1 MKSLRE
7 FWTGRRVLV
16 TGHTG
21 FVGSWLCYWLTQL
34 GAEVVGYSLPPAT
47 QPSLFELIDL
57 PGLMDS
63 RYGDIVDEALETL
76 LSATQ
81 PQFVFHL
88 AAQALVRESY
98 ARPRTTFAANV
109 MGTVNLL
116 EAVRRCSSVRVCQLV
131 TSDKCY
137 RDPESGKVHSEDDP
151 LGGHDPY
158 SASKAAAELVAAS
171 YRDSFFST
179 SGACSIATVR
189 AGNAIGGGDWSKHR
203 IVPNC
208 VRSVLSDVPVVLT
221 QPQAIRPWQYV
232 LEPVSGCLWLA
243 QQQCAGPHSYSE
255 PWNFGPD
262 VTVGASVLDL
272 VQLFF
277 KQWGNGRWEI
287 TASDSSEVDA
297 PELRISIAKARR
309 KLDWHPVYDLPQT
322 IAETVRAYQGLQRA
336 RLATNPVLEARA
348 VCGSAI
354 DAYASQAHRAGIMWA
369 CADDSLSKTRQVND
383 PTQ

>member
-1 MKSLRE
+1 MKSLPE
-7 FWTGRRVLV
+7 FWTGKRVLV

-57 PGLMDS
+57 SGLMDS
-63 RYGDIVDEALETL
+63 RHGDIGNEALEAL

-88 AAQALVRESY
+88 AAQAQVRESY
-98 ARPRTTFAANV
+98 AQPRTTFTANV

-116 EAVRRCSSVRVCQLV
+116 EAVRRCSSVRVCQVV

-158 SASKAAAELVAAS
+158 SASKAAAEIVTAS

-179 SGACSIATVR
+179 TGACSIATVR

-208 VRSVLSDVPVVLT
+208 MRAVLSDGPVVLT
-221 QPQAIRPWQYV
+221 QPKAIRPWQYV
-232 LEPVSGCLWLA
+232 LEPVSGYLWLA
-243 QQQCAGPHSYSE
+243 QQQCERPHSYSG

-262 VTVGASVLDL
+262 ETAGASVLDL

-287 TASDSSEVDA
+287 AALESSEVDA

-309 KLDWHPVYDLPQT
+309 ELAWHPAYDLLQA
-322 IAETVRAYQGLQRA
+322 IAETVRAYQGLLRA
-336 RLATNPVLEARA
+336 RSATNPVLEARA
-348 VCGSAI
+348 VCGSAVA
-354 DAYASQAHRAGIMWA
+354 AYASEAQRAGILWA
-369 CADDSLSKTRQVND
+369 LADGSPSKTRQAND
-383 PTQ
+383 ST